1 MAAEDAVNTSI
12 QQCLEQGRE
21 DGEQFC
27 HRVKCLCHECSKSIF
42 RQRRSC
48 LRQMV
53 NGQPGLWAQEG
64 SWFYP
69 DVFPCTRRTW
79 QCFTISSC
87 GNAALGGSWIQSG
100 AAGASAGFND
110 CGTEHSSLLIK
121 FQEASF
127 GFWCCFFFYLEPLV
141 SAQILNKLSSPL
153 ILYCVSNKD
162 LRGSSFCAEHLVCG
176 AGALRELHWAAPHRQ
191 KCPRAFL
198 YLIFNLLRARQGG
211 VCPV

>member
-1 MAAEDAVNTSI
+1 MEHSSLHLLFSTFTFMGSAASFPQSERLCWKEGMAAEDAVNTSI

-42 RQRRSC
+42 RQSRSC

-100 AAGASAGFND
+100 AVGPVQGLMAVGQSIVLYWSNFRKPHLVFGGFFFLFRTTGISTD
-110 CGTEHSSLLIK
+110 TEQTFKPINSLLCL
-121 FQEASF
+121 Q
-127 GFWCCFFFYLEPLV
+127 
-141 SAQILNKLSSPL
+141 
-153 ILYCVSNKD
+153 
-162 LRGSSFCAEHLVCG
+162 
-176 AGALRELHWAAPHRQ
+176 
-191 KCPRAFL
+191 
-198 YLIFNLLRARQGG
+198 
-211 VCPV
+211 